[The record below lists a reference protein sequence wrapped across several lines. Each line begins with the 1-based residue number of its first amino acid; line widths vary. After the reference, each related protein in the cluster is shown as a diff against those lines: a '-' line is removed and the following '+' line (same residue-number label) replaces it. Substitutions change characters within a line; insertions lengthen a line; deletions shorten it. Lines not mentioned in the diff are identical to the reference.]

1 MTLRWKAPL
10 IVVMAI
16 SAYTDSASQAH
27 EPKKIRYSKYFPDHC
42 CDNRDY
48 LSASGSSLSNEKSN
62 PEITILKL
70 FESESINRKN
80 IHNRT
85 DYFSKQLKRIW
96 RASEKHLEEQGIY
109 EGVWGQTVFTNGAR
123 PMQITKILSMKTT
136 YGDNLLSRAAIVDFT
151 ARFENPELLH
161 HKISTHKSQILLI
174 KEGDF
179 WKINN
184 IKYIDQ
190 KPFINPKTGKR
201 VPTDLIGLLV

>member
-1 MTLRWKAPL
+1 MSL
-10 IVVMAI
+10 
-16 SAYTDSASQAH
+16 
-27 EPKKIRYSKYFPDHC
+27 KIRYSKYFPDHC